1 MSANASIFSPLEV
14 IPPCADPPLGEWSP
28 SVNDFFFDM
37 VAALDDSPEI
47 HKGCVEDAIKYLS
60 GEKGN
65 AKWLYDL
72 LIKTTTNLEVQ
83 YGFGT
88 FGENNP
94 SSSSSSPIPPNS
106 PKKKR
111 RRGEDEEDGGEE
123 EGEGRLTKL
132 LKDKSWEPLI
142 LFINQKN
149 ELLYGTTTK
158 ASDKVQK
165 MEEGRYFRR
174 HFSTLITLFHQLTN
188 TNNKEEEE
196 DSENLLKIEIERWRT
211 SIHPIVRLCT
221 QPPQLNWTLKG
232 WGEPELAF
240 AEFMRK
246 TNFSDLAIS
255 DLQYKLRLVNNS
267 EKVMGLIKEEAKFFK
282 GGQSS

>member
-1 MSANASIFSPLEV
+1 MSANASILSPLEV
-14 IPPCADPPLGEWSP
+14 IPPSADPPLGEWSP

-60 GEKGN
+60 REKGD

-72 LIKTTTNLEVQ
+72 LIKTTTNLQVQ

-88 FGENNP
+88 FGDNN
-94 SSSSSSPIPPNS
+94 SHSSPPPS

-111 RRGEDEEDGGEE
+111 RRGEEEEEE
-123 EGEGRLTKL
+123 EGKLTTL
-132 LKDKSWEPLI
+132 LKDKSWEPLT

-158 ASDKVQK
+158 ASDRVQK
-165 MEEGRYFRR
+165 MEEGRHFRR
-174 HFSTLITLFHQLTN
+174 HFSTLITHYHQLTSF
-188 TNNKEEEE
+188 TQDDG
-196 DSENLLKIEIERWRT
+196 DSEELLKIEMQRWRT
-211 SIHPIVRLCT
+211 SIHPKVRQCT

-246 TNFSDLAIS
+246 NDFSDGAITNF
-255 DLQYKLRLVNNS
+255 QNKLKGHVNHLD
-267 EKVMGLIKEEAKFFK
+267 KVMRLIKEEANFFK
-282 GGQSS
+282 GSQSS